1 MSEKDERLIKITKNL
16 KYKIEH
22 SSKEEIS
29 EIYKLFKKISTLFLR
44 ISRLDEEI
52 ENLKKKSTSIY
63 SKKGNII
70 YLVLFVV
77 VVISLFHFD
86 KIEYTVFV
94 FLLYFSHEVDKK
106 IDRSSNQSLMEM
118 KISEKYQLQ
127 LECISYR
134 FEMNEIE
141 FLSKRIKEIPE
152 VIDSY
157 DYFYSEINIEILNRL
172 VETEDVRK
180 HIHHLISTE
189 SSFR

>member
-1 MSEKDERLIKITKNL
+1 MNEKDERLLKITKNL

-22 SSKEEIS
+22 SSNEEIS
-29 EIYKLFKKISTLFLR
+29 EIYKLFKKVSTLFLR

-52 ENLKKKSTSIY
+52 ENLKKKTTSIH
-63 SKKGNII
+63 SKKENII
-70 YLVLFVV
+70 YLILFVV
-77 VVISLFHFD
+77 VVISLFYFD
-86 KIEYTVFV
+86 KIEYTIFV
-94 FLLYFSHEVDKK
+94 FLLYFSYEVDKK
-106 IDRSSNQSLMEM
+106 IDRSSNQSLMEIM
-118 KISEKYQLQ
+118 ISEKYQLQ

-141 FLSKRIKEIPE
+141 FLSKRIKEIP
-152 VIDSY
+152 VVLDSF
-157 DYFYSEINIEILNRL
+157 DYFYSDINIEILNRL